1 MTQKEMSGLAQSM
14 GQPAF
19 RGKQLFGWIYKG
31 KRDFRE
37 MKNLPGVFIQSL
49 EEKCVIDPLTLLEC
63 RESQTDGTKKYL
75 FGLDGSSAVE
85 TVFMK
90 YKYGNSVCISS
101 QAGCRMG
108 CAFCASGMD
117 GLDRNL
123 TAGEMISQIMDVEA
137 DTGENVGHVVVMGT
151 GEPFDNY
158 DNLAK
163 FIRLINDKD
172 GKNLGMR
179 NITVSTCG
187 LVPVIDRFA
196 EDFPQVNLAI
206 SLHGTTDERR
216 GAIMPID
223 RKYPIADLIDAA
235 RRYTEKTG
243 RRVTFEYALIHGEN
257 DSNADMDN
265 LCRLLRGMLCHVNLI
280 PLNQVEETG
289 FRTSGR
295 HRAEECMDR
304 LESRGIP
311 ATVRRQL
318 GADIDGACG
327 QLRLEKLKK

>member
-1 MTQKEMSGLAQSM
+1 
-14 GQPAF
+14 
-19 RGKQLFGWIYKG
+19 
-31 KRDFRE
+31 
-37 MKNLPGVFIQSL
+37 
-49 EEKCVIDPLTLLEC
+49 
-63 RESQTDGTKKYL
+63 
-75 FGLDGSSAVE
+75 
-85 TVFMK
+85 
-90 YKYGNSVCISS
+90 
-101 QAGCRMG
+101 
-108 CAFCASGMD
+108 
-117 GLDRNL
+117 
-123 TAGEMISQIMDVEA
+123 MISQIMDVEA

-243 RRVTFEYALIHGEN
+243 
-257 DSNADMDN
+257 
-265 LCRLLRGMLCHVNLI
+265 
-280 PLNQVEETG
+280 
-289 FRTSGR
+289 
-295 HRAEECMDR
+295 
-304 LESRGIP
+304 
-311 ATVRRQL
+311 
-318 GADIDGACG
+318 
-327 QLRLEKLKK
+327 K